1 MTKSIPN
8 FADGILSMPQL
19 KQAFEAGIISAD
31 APLLEGQLQPAS
43 LDLRLGARAWRVQ
56 ASFLPGQGECVK
68 DKLDGLSMH
77 EIDLRGG
84 AVLEKGCVYI
94 AEIMEGLNLPENIT
108 GLANPKSSTGRL
120 DVFTRLIVEEV
131 DKADKIEFEMV
142 PSGYSGRL
150 YAEISPRTFSIWAR
164 QGSRLSQL
172 RLRVHN
178 EVRENEEGTM
188 DHLVRGG
195 VPPLMAWQISQRTT
209 INNSTNYGINLSV
222 NLSEVAHPQ
231 ISGLIGWRARKYAG
245 MIDVDKVGEY
255 EIAAFWEP
263 VTRDHLTADGLVLNP
278 DEFYILASREYV
290 TVPAEY
296 AAEMTAYDT
305 RIGEFR
311 AHYAGFFDPG
321 FGAAEYGAGATRAVL
336 EVRSHDVPF
345 FIEERQTVCRL
356 FYEPLSLVP
365 DTLYGAEGGGSH
377 YQAQGLK
384 LSKHFKAPEAGDGK

>member
-19 KQAFEAGIISAD
+19 KKAFAAGIISAD

-43 LDLRLGARAWRVQ
+43 LDLRLGAKAWRVQ
-56 ASFLPGQGECVK
+56 ASFLPGAGNRVK
-68 DKLDGLSMH
+68 DKLNALSMH
-77 EIDLRGG
+77 EIDLSGG

-94 AEIMEGLNLPENIT
+94 AEIMEGLNLPDNIT
-108 GLANPKSSTGRL
+108 ALANPKSSTGRL
-120 DVFTRLIVEEV
+120 DVFTRLIV
-131 DKADKIEFEMV
+131 DGADEFETA
-142 PSGYSGRL
+142 PPGYCGRL
-150 YAEISPRTFSIWAR
+150 YAEISPRTFSILAR

-172 RLRVHN
+172 RLRAGAARLSDDATSALQQAIGLTH
-178 EVRENEEGTM
+178 GAGII
-188 DHLVRGG
+188 DHQIRDG
-195 VPPLMAWQISQRTT
+195 VP
-209 INNSTNYGINLSV
+209 LSV
-222 NLSEVAHPQ
+222 DLSGVAHP
-231 ISGLIGWRARKYAG
+231 LMPDLVGWRARKSVG
-245 MIDVDKVGEY
+245 LIDVDKVGAY
-255 EIAAFWEP
+255 EVAAFWEKI
-263 VTRDHLTADGLVLNP
+263 TRSNLSAGGLVLNP

-321 FGAAEYGAGATRAVL
+321 FGVAALGAGETRAVL

-345 FIEERQTVCRL
+345 LVEEGQTMCRL
-356 FYEPLSLVP
+356 VYAPLSQVP
-365 DTLYGAEGGGSH
+365 DTLYGATGGGSH